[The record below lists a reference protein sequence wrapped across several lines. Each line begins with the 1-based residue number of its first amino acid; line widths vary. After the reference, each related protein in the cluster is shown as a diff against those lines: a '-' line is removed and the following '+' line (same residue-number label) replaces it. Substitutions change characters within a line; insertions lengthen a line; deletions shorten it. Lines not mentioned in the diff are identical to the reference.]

1 MLPLAFGG
9 VPLELH
15 YHQDLSLATGFS
27 AKTSVLQS
35 RADFT
40 VHGNLGFVYQNGHF
54 QPWPMSAINNRSLS
68 GDVNGISVGINS
80 VVVAINQRLLA
91 GLGAGG
97 FAVGPY
103 AGLTSTLT
111 ALKQATSAASMTL
124 TQQGVADCRQATFQM
139 QINGGIG
146 YAIPKPVVTVINFFL
161 KLVHAR
167 PIAANG
173 SVARLTPANLFEP
186 IKSSMPPYCAGR

>member
-1 MLPLAFGG
+1 M
-9 VPLELH
+9 
-15 YHQDLSLATGFS
+15 D
-27 AKTSVLQS
+27 TSS
-35 RADFT
+35 RGTCSPTTTAA
-40 VHGNLGFVYQNGHF
+40 
-54 QPWPMSAINNRSLS
+54 SS

-80 VVVAINQRLLA
+80 VVVAIDQRLLA

-103 AGLTSTLT
+103 VGLLSSLT

-146 YAIPKPVVTVINFFL
+146 YAIPKPVVAVINFFL

-167 PIAANG
+167 PIASNG
-173 SVARLTPANLFEP
+173 SFARLTPANLFAP
-186 IKSSMPPYCAGR
+186 VKSSMPPFCAGK